1 MEREMKNSI
10 QINEAFKDIKT
21 ATGVT
26 DVQEMVKK
34 FLTRESTYSNLLQNV
49 SDSERKTDSLKKQND
64 ELRNRVNEL
73 KIDSA

>member
-1 MEREMKNSI
+1 MKESS

-34 FLTRESTYSNLLQNV
+34 FLTRE
-49 SDSERKTDSLKKQND
+49 
-64 ELRNRVNEL
+64 
-73 KIDSA
+73 